1 MESLDLN
8 LRHLRALVAV
18 AKTGTVAA
26 AAIRV
31 AVTQPALTQAIAKL
45 ERQLGTNLF
54 IRRSQGM
61 EATEAMHVLI
71 PRIESALGLIASPR
85 VTAAQARA
93 LIAVADAGSYAGAS
107 AATGLAQPSLHRSV
121 GDLSVALRKTLV
133 GREGKGIKLTEAGRK
148 SARAF
153 RLARAELDA
162 GLAELAALSGRETG
176 RISIGAMPLARARFL
191 PKAVA
196 LFHRAHPE
204 VRFAIVE
211 GSYAELLDP
220 LRDGVLDLLI
230 GALRDMPE
238 PDLDQRAL
246 FDDRPVVIARAGH
259 PLASRQAT
267 IDAIAA
273 YPWIIAAQGTPLR
286 QQWQAMFENAGIVA
300 PGVPI
305 ESGSVIAIRQILRDT
320 DFLTLLSRD
329 QVSVEIEAGLVI
341 VLCETPPA
349 LRRTIGVT
357 SRSGWQPTAL
367 QRAFL
372 ATLGGAVATR
382 VQ

>member
-133 GREGKGIKLTEAGRK
+133 GREGKGIKLTEPGRK

-382 VQ
+382 AQ

>member
-54 IRRSQGM
+54 IRRSHGM

-382 VQ
+382 AQ

>member
-133 GREGKGIKLTEAGRK
+133 GREGKGIKLTEPGRK